1 MGIPIRSFATS
12 LLTIASVFLWAIQ
25 IQAQATTASIHGT
38 VTDPTGAVLANAL
51 VTAVNTSTVTSS
63 TQRSD
68 SRDYYISPTFTSAA
82 FTLSPSWSV
91 LFLAVRPAV
100 YRRLPGWH
108 EANHQ
113 RVRPSPQRC
122 GDGGVQ
128 SFDRLRQAGDWTRG
142 LDSESGYW

>member
-51 VTAVNTSTVTSS
+51 VTAVNTSTVPSS

-68 SRDYYISPTFTSAA
+68 SRDYYIFPNLHIGGLYTVTFLERFISSGPACRVSSPAG
-82 FTLSPSWSV
+82 
-91 LFLAVRPAV
+91 LA
-100 YRRLPGWH
+100 
-108 EANHQ
+108 
-113 RVRPSPQRC
+113 
-122 GDGGVQ
+122 
-128 SFDRLRQAGDWTRG
+128 
-142 LDSESGYW
+142 